1 MERRTFL
8 SLFAAPFIVQNLRTS
23 RKKNSD
29 PLATSRYIFSQ
40 AVRQSR
46 SEGWQALPI
55 GDLMGK
61 VGQLFLGTPYVGG
74 TLEAEGPETC
84 RVDLTGLDCVTFFES
99 TLAIARVIKKGGS
112 TWNDLIAEV
121 TYTRYRTGT
130 LTDYTSRLHYTA
142 DWIEDNVRKGTVRD
156 VSRDIGGVLFPIRV
170 NFMSEN
176 PRYYRPL
183 KQDTAMVSRIAEIER
198 THGTTTRYY
207 VPKDS
212 IATIESQLQT
222 GDIVAITTTKAG
234 LGYAHT
240 GLIVREGSEARI
252 MHASLQKKKVILD
265 RRVSEYVAGVKSHS
279 GISVV
284 RPVEP

>member
-8 SLFAAPFIVQNLRTS
+8 SLFAAPFIIQNLRTS

-121 TYTRYRTGT
+121 TYTRYRTGA

-176 PRYYRPL
+176 PKYYRPL
-183 KQDTAMVSRIAEIER
+183 KQDTSMVSRIAEIER
-198 THGTTTRYY
+198 TLGTTTRYY

-212 IATIESQLQT
+212 IATVESQLQT
-222 GDIVAITTTKAG
+222 GDIVAITTTKSG
-234 LGYAHT
+234 LDYAHT
-240 GLIVREGSEARI
+240 GLIVREGSDARI

-284 RPVEP
+284 RPLEP